1 MSHCGQL
8 RWVLCLSGNPP
19 LCVVLHSFQSC
30 IVVLRRIN
38 LFSLT
43 VNVWIDTFSVSTQT
57 QPVTYFR
64 ARLVG
69 DCSTPQVRCICSLEN
84 SRQWN
89 AASWRRPVINPI
101 QVSPNYQN
109 GHRGTPFR
117 QIIINSFPSRTEYEP
132 YIRRCLQVQYD
143 YDTES
148 ATSTLRESY
157 AR

>member
-1 MSHCGQL
+1 MITKNAATALGGLYESLWPATMGLVPFWQPST
-8 RWVLCLSGNPP
+8 LCCSSQFPELY
-19 LCVVLHSFQSC
+19 CC
-30 IVVLRRIN
+30 IVEN
-38 LFSLT
+38 KPFSLP

-69 DCSTPQVRCICSLEN
+69 DCSTPQVRCICSLVN

-132 YIRRCLQVQYD
+132 YIRRCL
-143 YDTES
+143 
-148 ATSTLRESY
+148 
-157 AR
+157 